1 MWGARALAATV
12 GTLSIAIAGNHF
24 VNASGQTVRLL
35 GVDHSGTEYACE
47 QGWGYSNGVDS
58 PADAA
63 ADAAAIAAWHANA
76 VRIPLNEDCWL
87 GINGEPAYGSQSGYQ
102 QTVENYVAALNADGI
117 YAILDL
123 HWSAPSSVVA
133 DGQRPMADADHSV
146 DFWQSVAA
154 AFESNPAVVFDAF
167 NEPYSPAANYAGAAS
182 LTWSCWENGGCSLP
196 SAVDGTN
203 PAGSSTYTAAGMQQ
217 LVTAI
222 RSTGATQPILLG
234 GLAYSND
241 LTGWLAYEP
250 TDPDNQLAASVHI
263 YEGNAC
269 GDTSCWGSQVASV
282 AAKVPVVIG
291 EFGQNPTSSCA
302 ATDDQFDNTL
312 MNWADQSGVSYLAWG
327 WYDGASPDCS
337 DYWLDDAS
345 GNPVAPNGTAL
356 QAHLATLAA
365 SDVGGVIGTSASGS
379 QTGGGGSSTTPTTTP
394 SGGSTATPSGG
405 STTTPSGGS
414 TTTKPLRCVVPK
426 LIGDTLTRARTLL
439 RRAHCAVGKVS
450 YRKRK
455 GRLSAAAKRKPAVVI
470 KATPARGRK
479 LAAGAKV
486 RLLLERH

>member
-24 VNASGQTVRLL
+24 VNGSGQTVRLL
-35 GVDHSGTEYACE
+35 GVDHAGTEYACE

-102 QTVENYVAALNADGI
+102 QTVESYVAALNADGI

-123 HWSAPSSVVA
+123 HWSAPDAVVA
-133 DGQRPMADADHSV
+133 DGQRPMPDDHSAA
-146 DFWQSVAA
+146 FWTSVAST
-154 AFESNPAVVFDAF
+154 FKSNPAVVFDAF
-167 NEPYSPAANYAGAAS
+167 NEPYSPAADGYTNYPVS
-182 LTWSCWENGGCSLP
+182 WNCWENGGCSLP
-196 SAVDGTN
+196 TTADGTT
-203 PAGSSTYTAAGMQQ
+203 PGSSTYTAVGMQQ

-222 RSTGATQPILLG
+222 RNTGATQPIMLG

-241 LTGWLAYEP
+241 LTGWLANEP
-250 TDPDNQLAASVHI
+250 HDPDDQLAASVHI

-282 AAKVPVVIG
+282 AAQVPVVIG

-365 SDVGGVIGTSASGS
+365 GDVGGVIGTSASGS
-379 QTGGGGSSTTPTTTP
+379 QAGGGGSSTTT
-394 SGGSTATPSGG
+394 
-405 STTTPSGGS
+405 TTTPSGGS
-414 TTTKPLRCVVPK
+414 TTAPSGGSTTTKPRRCVVPK
-426 LIGDTLTRARTLL
+426 LIGDTLARARTSL
-439 RRAHCAVGKVS
+439 RKAHCAVGKVS

-455 GRLSAAAKRKPAVVI
+455 GRLSSAAKRKPAVVI

-479 LAAGAKV
+479 LVAGAKV
-486 RLLLERH
+486 RLLLERR